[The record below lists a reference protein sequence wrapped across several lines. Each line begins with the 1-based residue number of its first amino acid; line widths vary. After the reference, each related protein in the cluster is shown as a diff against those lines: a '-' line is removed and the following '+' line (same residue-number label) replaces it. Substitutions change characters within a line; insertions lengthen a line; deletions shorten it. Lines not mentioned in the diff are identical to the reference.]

1 MSFAFS
7 IGVPSTSAIPD
18 YSTLK
23 SAVEDWLDRADLN
36 PKIPMFVQMAEA
48 MFNREL
54 RTPEMEKEVTFT
66 TSTEEAALPSDYLA
80 MRNLYVEGSP
90 DLPLRGMAPTAIR
103 QEFDGTTGTPVAY
116 CLVNGGLTLIP
127 PPSSI
132 TTLTMTYFARIE
144 ALSDASPSNWLL
156 EKHPDAYLYATLFN
170 AELYLDNAT
179 RAGQWQGMLTQVIS
193 RINKT
198 ARNDRFGAGPLV
210 PNTVVQVSGAR
221 C

>member
-18 YSTLK
+18 YASLK
-23 SAVEDWLDRADLN
+23 ASVSDWLDRDDLDL
-36 PKIPMFVQMAEA
+36 KIPVFVQMSEA

-54 RTPEMEKEVTFT
+54 RTPEMEKETTFT
-66 TSTEEAALPSDYLA
+66 TATEEAALPFDYLA
-80 MRNLYVEGSP
+80 MRNLYIEGSP
-90 DLPLRGMAPTAIR
+90 DRPLRGMAPTAIR
-103 QEFDGTTGTPVAY
+103 QEFDGATGTPVAY

-127 PPSSI
+127 PPASI
-132 TTLTMTYFARIE
+132 TTLTMTYFAQIE
-144 ALSDASPSNWLL
+144 ALSDATPSNWLL

-170 AELYLDNAT
+170 AEIYLDNAT
-179 RAGQWQGMLTQVIS
+179 RAGQWQVMLSQVID

-198 ARNDRFGAGPLV
+198 SRNDRFGAGPLV
-210 PNTVVQVSGAR
+210 PNAVVQVSGAR